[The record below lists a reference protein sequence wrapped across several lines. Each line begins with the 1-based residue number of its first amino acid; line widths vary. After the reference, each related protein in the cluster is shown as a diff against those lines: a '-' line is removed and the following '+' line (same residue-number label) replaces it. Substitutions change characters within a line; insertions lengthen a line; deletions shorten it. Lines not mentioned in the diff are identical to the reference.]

1 MSRHPYDGLGAD
13 RRHLIYPGAR
23 AFDAKAGLS
32 LARTQK
38 VRPALL
44 GGAGFFA
51 TDFNRAK
58 QSDPGAV
65 FHATYSGGGPPA
77 RAFAAKNSSGALTDE
92 HRVFIRFGRA
102 LNAARRI
109 AIRYGILL
117 ASNDGT
123 TPAIVNALGGPTL
136 QFFRIYSDWDPAAL
150 TWNNAPLDLGAASPV
165 ETISAQIGTLDGG
178 RVYRS
183 PFPIHHVSSSDWSG
197 AYGIGVRML
206 LALDAPSDGT
216 VWMEAGD
223 FNEVFAAL

>member
-13 RRHLIYPGAR
+13 RRHLIYPGAH

-58 QSDPGAV
+58 QSDPDAV
-65 FHATYSGGGPPA
+65 FHASYAGGGPSI
-77 RAFAAKNSSGALTDE
+77 RAFAARDASGALADE

-102 LNAARRI
+102 LNAARRVS
-109 AIRYGILL
+109 IRYGILL
-117 ASNDGT
+117 ASNDGS
-123 TPAIVNALGGPTL
+123 TPAVVNALGAPTL
-136 QFFRIYSDWDPAAL
+136 QFFRVYSDWDPAAL

-165 ETISAQIGTLDGG
+165 ETASAQVGPLGG
-178 RVYRS
+178 GGVYRS
-183 PFPIHHVSSSDWSG
+183 PFPVHHVSSADWSG

-206 LALDAPSDGT
+206 LALDTPSDGT

-223 FNEVFAAL
+223 FNEVFAGL